1 MSSNASKHICTCIR
15 VQNVVFALWKALLQ
29 DSHLSMFYSHLH
41 CLVVAMCHKHTV
53 IIHNSPQ
60 QNGNWA
66 CEGAGNVPA
75 VFTEA
80 GGPQV
85 IYGHHVPVVPQQC
98 TDDLPTSPRQIN
110 CPLSPQMGRRHNPSH
125 PMLAAPAR
133 IYVLLQLVQSQ
144 SNKGTNGR
152 LERSWNRRMRRRSN
166 DLEWG
171 GRMRRPPVEGRPVH
185 LSFSLASSCSLSFFG
200 LLNGGLL
207 MVARLGQGE
216 VSQRLE
222 MTDVLVRDE
231 GSRFLFHR
239 FIFSHVKLSRAGMK
253 KNRQRK
259 GDLRLTS
266 TKGQYNVIE
275 VFVFKIML
283 KD

>member
-1 MSSNASKHICTCIR
+1 
-15 VQNVVFALWKALLQ
+15 
-29 DSHLSMFYSHLH
+29 MFYSHLH
-41 CLVVAMCHKHTV
+41 CLVVALCHKHTV

-60 QNGNWA
+60 KNCIWA
-66 CEGAGNVPA
+66 CEGAGNVPGI
-75 VFTEA
+75 FMEA

-152 LERSWNRRMRRRSN
+152 LEQSWNRRMMRRSN

-185 LSFSLASSCSLSFFG
+185 LSLSLPPVLRHPLAS
-200 LLNGGLL
+200 
-207 MVARLGQGE
+207 
-216 VSQRLE
+216 
-222 MTDVLVRDE
+222 
-231 GSRFLFHR
+231 
-239 FIFSHVKLSRAGMK
+239 
-253 KNRQRK
+253 
-259 GDLRLTS
+259 
-266 TKGQYNVIE
+266 
-275 VFVFKIML
+275 
-283 KD
+283 